1 MLKEVATIKN
11 FLFQNYP
18 DMDREQFSD
27 FLFELNYGRIK
38 TILPIL
44 LTITFLMLVISVT
57 IHDLENIRF
66 FNLIYFIFVVII
78 CAYNWFNKDSEDSTP
93 KEVVVYLTYGVSMV
107 WSIMMFGYNG
117 DLSISFV
124 DYILVT
130 LFLSIL
136 ISFKWE
142 IQILAYFLNIWILFT
157 FTPYFQLPISYYL
170 PNTASLVIFMI
181 ISFITSRI
189 IYSQQL
195 SNFIMTKEL
204 IKNQQN
210 LEYMV
215 QEKTY
220 ELFNKNKSISKDI
233 IHVLTKILELYDPYT
248 KGHSEN
254 VASMAVEI
262 GKELNLPA
270 SKLTDLYWTGIVHDI
285 GKIQIDKTILNKK
298 GSLTNEEYE
307 KIKQHPYFGYTMI
320 KDSPSLS
327 DIAYNV
333 LYHHERWDGKGYP
346 TGISADQIPLE
357 SQIIAVADSWDAM
370 LSKRVYR
377 DNMGTT
383 LAFNEIIMGREK
395 QFSPEVV
402 DAFTEIIRGSTL
414 MRKYNLI
421 DAFVSDENNSLDAEV
436 EDIDADMD
444 YMDQSKKAH

>member
-1 MLKEVATIKN
+1 MEKEVAVIKN
-11 FLFQNYP
+11 FLFHNYP
-18 DMDREQFSD
+18 DNDKNQFAD
-27 FLFELNYGRIK
+27 FLFDLNYGRIN

-44 LTITFLMLVISVT
+44 LTITLMMLFISIT
-57 IHDLENIRF
+57 IHDLESIRF
-66 FNLIYFIFVVII
+66 FNMVYFIFVLFIY
-78 CAYNWFNKDSEDSTP
+78 AYNKYKKDSDDSTP
-93 KEVVVYLTYGVSMV
+93 KEVVVYLTYSVSMI
-107 WSIMMFGYNG
+107 WSIMMFGYNSN
-117 DLSISFV
+117 LSISFV

-142 IQILAYFLNIWILFT
+142 IQILAYIMNIWILFT
-157 FTPYFQLPISYYL
+157 FTPYFQMPMSYYI
-170 PNTASLVIFMI
+170 PNSASLVIFMI

-204 IKNQQN
+204 LKNQQN
-210 LEYMV
+210 LEYLV

-285 GKIQIDKTILNKK
+285 GKIQIDRTILNKK

-307 KIKQHPYFGYTMI
+307 KIKQHPYFGYSMI
-320 KDSPSLS
+320 KDSPSLN

-383 LAFNEIIMGREK
+383 LAFNEIVMGREK

-414 MRKYNLI
+414 MKKYNLM
-421 DAFVSDENNSLDAEV
+421 DAFEIDDLDTIEAEV
-436 EDIDADMD
+436 EDLDDTMD
-444 YMDQSKKAH
+444 FMDNDKKRC

>member
-1 MLKEVATIKN
+1 MTTIKG

-18 DMDREQFSD
+18 DTDKDKFAD
-27 FLFELNYGRIK
+27 FLFELNYSRIK

-44 LTITFLMLVISVT
+44 LVITLLMLVISIT

-66 FNLIYFIFVVII
+66 FNLIYFIFVLFIYG
-78 CAYNWFNKDSEDSTP
+78 YNYLKRSTDDSTP
-93 KEVVVYLTYGVSMV
+93 KEVVVYLTYAVSMV

-117 DLSISFV
+117 NLSISFV

-142 IQILAYFLNIWILFT
+142 IQILAYTLNLWILFT
-157 FTPYFQLPISYYL
+157 FTPYFQLPMSYYL
-170 PNTASLVIFMI
+170 PNTASLIIFMV

-195 SNFIMTKEL
+195 NNFIMTKKL
-204 IKNQQN
+204 IKNQEN
-210 LEYMV
+210 LEYLV
-215 QEKTY
+215 QEKTF
-220 ELFNKNKSISKDI
+220 ELITKNKSISKDI
-233 IHVLTKILELYDPYT
+233 ILVLTKILELYDPYT

-285 GKIQIDKTILNKK
+285 GKIQIDKAILNKK
-298 GSLTNEEYE
+298 GPLTNEEYE

-320 KDSPSLS
+320 KDSPSLN

-402 DAFTEIIRGSTL
+402 DAFTEIIRGSAL
-414 MRKYNLI
+414 LKKYNLI
-421 DAFVSDENNSLDAEV
+421 NAFDHGSEDRDTEELYEHHDILNSD
-436 EDIDADMD
+436 
-444 YMDQSKKAH
+444 KKIH